1 MGYRIFYSY
10 QSDVEKK
17 LNHAFIRD
25 AINDAIARITEF
37 SIGSLI
43 EGFYGVGGNPPLAQ
57 VMFDQ
62 SKGSDIFIGD
72 VTFTSSKIWQSQ
84 GVKVEEDANTYLI
97 EIDKPINLKPAPNPN
112 VLLEAGYS
120 WALKSHYRTILV
132 LNEAFGRPS
141 ELPVDMQGLRW
152 PITYNLCETRY
163 NKASKQKKEKDNL
176 VNALE
181 FAIRDAIN
189 SSIEYQ
195 IKRWRPLVINN
206 NWKKDHKYKYQLTT
220 LVRNKIIDLRNA
232 ILKGSNPVRVCG
244 LEGCGKTRLVLEVFQ
259 KNDDLDY
266 HELNEQIIYH
276 DYESA
281 LSGDISKQLAEL
293 IDIDQFKVFIADNC
307 SIENHNKLSKLFKNT
322 KVKLVSINTIKNFD
336 ENDGATLLFDEDITF
351 EIFEN
356 VINNKYP
363 TAPVQEVTDK
373 FKNNLEKFIPLIE
386 AGMQEQDIDKSSIE
400 LLTIL
405 LEEKN
410 VEKGAIKLLT
420 AISLFEKIGI
430 SGRYVNEIECIRETF
445 IGREL
450 TNKKIDELIELLKSK
465 SLVTI
470 KGDYVIA
477 NGFKNELIR
486 YWKIEPIED
495 VNTIVLNVSEN
506 NLWHH
511 FSDKFFEFLKND
523 ESSEYLASLTSEGGI
538 LRNIEFI
545 DKSEGGEF
553 LILMADYFQELVLEI
568 LTSKEERL

>member
-206 NWKKDHKYKYQLTT
+206 NWKKDHKYKVVYS
-220 LVRNKIIDLRNA
+220 IDA
-232 ILKGSNPVRVCG
+232 
-244 LEGCGKTRLVLEVFQ
+244 
-259 KNDDLDY
+259 
-266 HELNEQIIYH
+266 
-276 DYESA
+276 
-281 LSGDISKQLAEL
+281 
-293 IDIDQFKVFIADNC
+293 
-307 SIENHNKLSKLFKNT
+307 
-322 KVKLVSINTIKNFD
+322 IKN
-336 ENDGATLLFDEDITF
+336 
-351 EIFEN
+351 
-356 VINNKYP
+356 
-363 TAPVQEVTDK
+363 
-373 FKNNLEKFIPLIE
+373 
-386 AGMQEQDIDKSSIE
+386 SR
-400 LLTIL
+400 
-405 LEEKN
+405 KN
-410 VEKGAIKLLT
+410 VCRI
-420 AISLFEKIGI
+420 
-430 SGRYVNEIECIRETF
+430 
-445 IGREL
+445 
-450 TNKKIDELIELLKSK
+450 
-465 SLVTI
+465 
-470 KGDYVIA
+470 
-477 NGFKNELIR
+477 NGF
-486 YWKIEPIED
+486 
-495 VNTIVLNVSEN
+495 
-506 NLWHH
+506 
-511 FSDKFFEFLKND
+511 
-523 ESSEYLASLTSEGGI
+523 
-538 LRNIEFI
+538 
-545 DKSEGGEF
+545 
-553 LILMADYFQELVLEI
+553 
-568 LTSKEERL
+568 